1 LSQISVVIDDPGWT
15 SLGPE
20 MLIMALSN
28 GDSRITQV
36 LHDLG
41 MEIKFTRPKKR
52 EIVKLT
58 EGGL

>member
-1 LSQISVVIDDPGWT
+1 
-15 SLGPE
+15 

-58 EGGL
+58 ERGL